1 MWFCKL
7 QNPIIRWPYA
17 KGVYCQ
23 TDQNQHNLLL
33 NVRVLYNPIDRKCVQ
48 TGVSHYIN
56 RRLMMESIFL
66 AACTVQ
72 ESYYVLGHC
81 SFIH

>member
-33 NVRVLYNPIDRKCVQ
+33 NVRDLYNPIDRKCVQ
-48 TGVSHYIN
+48 TVSHYIN